1 MPKINIAA
9 RGDLKLCELGI
20 ASSQPS
26 CSMRGHMARI
36 LAAAVLLANATLA
49 LVPARASMRTRLA
62 PVASMPEGL
71 AAWDCDDLLWTQI
84 PPGATRDLE
93 RYAAEGKEELGQN
106 RLRTMREVV
115 GFVDAAADAPWE
127 VKAWDAGVIAWE
139 ADQEAAAK
147 AAAKAAQMA
156 AGKAKREA
164 AAAAKAAAEAAA
176 A

>member
-1 MPKINIAA
+1 
-9 RGDLKLCELGI
+9 
-20 ASSQPS
+20 
-26 CSMRGHMARI
+26 MARI
-36 LAAAVLLANATLA
+36 LAAAVLLAKATLA
-49 LVPARASMRTRLA
+49 LVPARRASMRPRLA

-71 AAWDCDDLLWTQI
+71 AAWGCDDLLWTQI

-115 GFVDAAADAPWE
+115 SFVDAADDAPWE
-127 VKAWDAGVIAWE
+127 VKAWDTGVIAWE
-139 ADQEAAAK
+139 ADQAVQEAEAK
-147 AAAKAAQMA
+147 AAAKEAQMA